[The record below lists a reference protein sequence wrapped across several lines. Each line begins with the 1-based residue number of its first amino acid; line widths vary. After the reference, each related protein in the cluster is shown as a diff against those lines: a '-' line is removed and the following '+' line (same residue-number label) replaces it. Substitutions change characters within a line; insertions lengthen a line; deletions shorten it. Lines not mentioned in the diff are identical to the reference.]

1 MAEATSYALVISN
14 SLEHA
19 VAEIPLDGKFRT
31 YAGLAET
38 AAIKHLGM
46 TLLEAHVPARALSL
60 RGPVSVSSKAE
71 ALSALLALTD
81 DVELSDPIAVS
92 SGAWFL
98 LTIHTA
104 PPPGEF

>member
-1 MAEATSYALVISN
+1 MAEATSYVRVVFNLN
-14 SLEHA
+14 QA
-19 VAEIPLDGKFRT
+19 VAEIPLDGKVHT
-31 YAGLAET
+31 YAGLAEA
-38 AAIKHLGM
+38 AAIKHLGKSAAA
-46 TLLEAHVPARALSL
+46 EVPASALSL
-60 RGPVSVSSKAE
+60 RGPVSAASKAE
-71 ALSALLALTD
+71 AVFALQALTD